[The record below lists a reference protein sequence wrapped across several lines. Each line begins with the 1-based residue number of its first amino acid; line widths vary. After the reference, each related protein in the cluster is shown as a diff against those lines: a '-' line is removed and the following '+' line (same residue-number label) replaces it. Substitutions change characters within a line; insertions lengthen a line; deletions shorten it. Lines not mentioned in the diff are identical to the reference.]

1 MSKPRNIPFSKMENI
16 SVSGIFIK
24 RFDRDGTTAMK
35 SYAHRDDYY
44 IFVLLTGGSASIEID
59 FERKELNSG
68 DILIVSPWQVH
79 RKPADGL
86 WCADGWLVAFSP
98 EMLSESDV
106 RVIDEYSISPHTFSA
121 GVNIVEDIVAL
132 CSMLERNSD
141 NDYISNALASAV
153 KCFVLSALDSPD
165 KEISGR
171 YTAITLKLRKLL
183 DRHLTQEKSPA
194 AYAAMLNIS
203 EVYLNEAVKCATG
216 LSAGAYI
223 RGRVIV
229 QAKRQLTYTSLS
241 AKEIAYSLGYDDYTY
256 FSKLFRK
263 CVGMSPSDY
272 RKNLK

>member
-86 WCADGWLVAFSP
+86 WCADGWLVASSP
-98 EMLSESDV
+98 EMLSESEV

>member
-98 EMLSESDV
+98 EMLSESEV

-132 CSMLERNSD
+132 CSMLERSSD

>member
-68 DILIVSPWQVH
+68 DILIVSPWQVQ

-98 EMLSESDV
+98 EMLSESEV

>member
-35 SYAHRDDYY
+35 SYAHRDEYY

-98 EMLSESDV
+98 EMLSESEV

-165 KEISGR
+165 KETSGR

>member
-98 EMLSESDV
+98 EMLSE
-106 RVIDEYSISPHTFSA
+106 
-121 GVNIVEDIVAL
+121 
-132 CSMLERNSD
+132 
-141 NDYISNALASAV
+141 
-153 KCFVLSALDSPD
+153 
-165 KEISGR
+165 
-171 YTAITLKLRKLL
+171 
-183 DRHLTQEKSPA
+183 
-194 AYAAMLNIS
+194 
-203 EVYLNEAVKCATG
+203 
-216 LSAGAYI
+216 
-223 RGRVIV
+223 
-229 QAKRQLTYTSLS
+229 
-241 AKEIAYSLGYDDYTY
+241 
-256 FSKLFRK
+256 
-263 CVGMSPSDY
+263 
-272 RKNLK
+272 